1 MFNSLS
7 IIVIEHSTTGTIM
20 NKNLVITALGND
32 KPGIV
37 NELSKA
43 ILDHGG
49 NITESRMMVL
59 GGEFAIMLLITGNQ
73 ENIEKV
79 NAAIESI
86 GKSLELTLIAKETQ
100 PQEKPIKRLPY
111 QVTVVSMD
119 HPGIVHNISDFLL
132 SHNLNIEEIE
142 TTTYPAA
149 HTGTPMFSLEMTIS
163 IPADSSV
170 RSLRD
175 EFITF
180 CDDLNLDANLESR
193 R

>member
-1 MFNSLS
+1 
-7 IIVIEHSTTGTIM
+7 M

-37 NELSKA
+37 NELSKT

-59 GGEFAIMLLITGNQ
+59 SGEFAIMLLVTGNQ
-73 ENIEKV
+73 DNIATINSELK
-79 NAAIESI
+79 EI
-86 GKSLELTLIAKETQ
+86 GKASGLILIAKET
-100 PQEKPIKRLPY
+100 PSKDTNKKSLPY
-111 QVTVVSMD
+111 KLTVVSMD
-119 HPGIVHNISDFLL
+119 HPGIVHDISDFL
-132 SHNLNIEEIE
+132 SSRNLNIEEIE
-142 TTTYPAA
+142 TKTYPAA
-149 HTGTPMFSLEMTIS
+149 HTGTPMFSLDMIIS

-180 CDDLNLDANLESR
+180 CDDLNLDATMESKR
-193 R
+193 